1 MPEIPAPVQGN
12 LCILV
17 RYNEVKNYCK
27 HKQHKRQTLQ
37 CQENNP
43 KAQSFEVPLIWNHG
57 SIWNGFFFHKNA
69 STGNNTG
76 LHFCIYKNI
85 NLQVNNSWRQTI
97 LMDQLSNMDL
107 ICGQHV
113 CNTNFGP
120 FQHLKSQHK
129 ECSVHCKAYNRGNC
143 ITKRGEARRKLTREP
158 QTLILTQ
165 WHTRR
170 RKRHFIKRLD
180 LSLSLFFCQIKL
192 HLLNSRT
199 LSCTEW
205 KRSNAIH

>member
-1 MPEIPAPVQGN
+1 MSRKQPKSAIIWSTFN
-12 LCILV
+12 LKS
-17 RYNEVKNYCK
+17 RK
-27 HKQHKRQTLQ
+27 HLKCFL
-37 CQENNP
+37 
-43 KAQSFEVPLIWNHG
+43 FV
-57 SIWNGFFFHKNA
+57 FFHKNA

-85 NLQVNNSWRQTI
+85 NLQFNNSWRQTI

-107 ICGQHV
+107 VCGQHV

-129 ECSVHCKAYNRGNC
+129 ECNVHCKAYNRGNC
-143 ITKRGEARRKLTREP
+143 ITKHGEVRRKLTREP

-170 RKRHFIKRLD
+170 RKLHFIKRFD
-180 LSLSLFFCQIKL
+180 LSSSLFFCQIKL
-192 HLLNSRT
+192 HLLNNRT

-205 KRSNAIH
+205 KRSNTLKKNVTFIYSIYFCSVYYLYTFILR